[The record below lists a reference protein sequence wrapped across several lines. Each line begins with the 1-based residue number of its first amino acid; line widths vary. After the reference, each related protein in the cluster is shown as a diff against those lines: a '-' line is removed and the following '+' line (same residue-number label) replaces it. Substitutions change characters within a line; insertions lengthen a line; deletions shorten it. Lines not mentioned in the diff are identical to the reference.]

1 MKGKPV
7 RYFLREGNELLTS
20 VELEK
25 EFNSNKG
32 DPDLPTTFAEFLELC
47 MWYNNGSLR
56 EIPSADMRWVHV
68 TEMTT
73 TENGIITEPV
83 YDERI
88 FRVREMVSNPSD
100 ISADGTISVTIRD
113 GEVVAQ
119 KGRSAFH
126 RPSRWTWKKGEG
138 LRWHRH

>member
-1 MKGKPV
+1 M
-7 RYFLREGNELLTS
+7 RFFLCENDEIFTEDALRKDFDLH
-20 VELEK
+20 K
-25 EFNSNKG
+25 A
-32 DPDLPTTFAEFLELC
+32 DLPEFKTFEEFLEMC
-47 MWYNNGSLR
+47 QSYNNGALK
-56 EIPSADMRWVHV
+56 EIPEADMRWVHV

-83 YDERI
+83 YDDRI

-100 ISADGTISVTIRD
+100 IGADGTISVTIRD